1 MPALP
6 RLTNRDARRLFLH
19 RHGLGTTPSGPGKGA
34 DLAQVIHDLGFVQ
47 LDSINTVAR
56 AHHMILHSRRTAYRA
71 KHLDA
76 MLNPGR
82 HAFEHWTHDASMI
95 SMPFFAHWHH
105 QMARHAAKI
114 STRWAKDRRPGYEAK
129 CDDILKQISDHG
141 ACCSSDVGQDE
152 EKSSGGWW
160 DWHPSK
166 TALEYLWRKG
176 ELSVCHRRGFRKYY
190 DLTERVIP
198 PEHLNAR
205 THIEDTVNWACTAA
219 LDRLGFATPTEL
231 ANFWDLTT
239 KAEAKTWVAQAL
251 KDQRI
256 IAVELQGAD
265 KQWHLSYAAPDL
277 LSQTTAPPPDMI
289 RILSPF
295 DPALRDRNRAHKLFG
310 FHYRIEVF
318 VPEAKR
324 VYGYY
329 VFPVLEGDRIIGRL
343 DAKCDRKTDTLTIR
357 AFWPEPN
364 IRLTPPRLTKLT
376 TALERT
382 ARLAG
387 STRLDFAPDWQRAP
401 MSSHV

>member
-6 RLTNRDARRLFLH
+6 RLPNRDARRIFLDH
-19 RHGLGTTPSGPGKGA
+19 HGLGQRPSGPGKGA
-34 DLAQVIHDLGFVQ
+34 DLAAVIHSLGFVQ

-56 AHHMILHSRRTAYRA
+56 AHHMILHARRTAYRA
-71 KHLDA
+71 PHLDA
-76 MLNPGR
+76 MLRPDR
-82 HAFEHWTHDASMI
+82 ATFEHWTHDASMI
-95 SMPFFAHWHH
+95 AMPFFPHWRH

-114 STRWAKDRRPGYEAK
+114 KTRWNTDRRAGYDAK
-129 CDDILKQISDHG
+129 CDEILRQISDHG

-176 ELSVCHRRGFRKYY
+176 ELSVCHRKGFRKYY

-198 PEHLNAR
+198 PEYLNAR
-205 THIEDTVNWACTAA
+205 THIDDSVDWACSAA

-239 KAEAKTWVAQAL
+239 KPEAKAWVAQAV
-251 KDQRI
+251 KAQRLI
-256 IAVELQGAD
+256 EIEVQGAD
-265 KQWHLSYAAPDL
+265 REWRPSYASPDL
-277 LSQTTAPPPDMI
+277 FERAVAAPPDSI

-295 DPALRDRNRAHKLFG
+295 DPALRDRARAERLFG
-310 FHYRIEVF
+310 FAYRIEVF

-329 VFPVLEGDRIIGRL
+329 VFPVLEGDKIIGRI
-343 DAKCDRKTDTLTIR
+343 DMKSNRKTGAMNVR
-357 AFWPEPN
+357 AFWPEAGVKMGAA
-364 IRLTPPRLTKLT
+364 RLKRLNA
-376 TALERT
+376 ALKRT

-387 STRLDFAPDWQRAP
+387 SDAVVFAADWLRG
-401 MSSHV
+401 